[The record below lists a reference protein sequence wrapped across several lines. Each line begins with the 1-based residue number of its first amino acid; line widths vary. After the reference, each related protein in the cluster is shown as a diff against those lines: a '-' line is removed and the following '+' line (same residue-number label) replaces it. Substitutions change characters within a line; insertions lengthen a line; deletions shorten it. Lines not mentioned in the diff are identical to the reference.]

1 MKAQLDTIVVG
12 GGHAGLSTS
21 YFLKQHKLS
30 HLVFER
36 HRIGNS
42 WRSQR
47 WDSFKLNTPNKL
59 SGLPGFESRHSD
71 SDGFISARE
80 FVSMLEQYVDDFK
93 LPVVENSHVLSVEK
107 VLDSEL
113 FRVTVSTNGTLNTYE
128 SRNVVVASG
137 AHSRKIIPVHSGN
150 VSPDISQLH
159 VADYRNAEGLP
170 KGAVLVVGSGQS
182 GVQVAED
189 LLDSGR
195 RVFVSTSMVA
205 RAPRR
210 YRGRDVMEWMILYGF
225 MDQRTDELTDP
236 QIIRMKQPQ
245 ISGVGPRGKT
255 VSLQSLAAK
264 GAVILGKATRF
275 DGTLVHLQANAAD
288 HVRFGDGFSKIVK
301 GMVDEYINKVHIDA
315 PAPEIDEA
323 DLPDSYADCVSLDVS
338 LNLKELDI
346 SSIIWCTGFDGD
358 FSYLKLPV
366 FNENGV
372 LMHHEGVSEIEGLY
386 FVGFPWLRKRKS
398 GIILGIEED
407 VEYICRRIRSV
418 ELTA

>member
-1 MKAQLDTIVVG
+1 MKAQLDTIVIG
-12 GGHAGLSTS
+12 AGHAGLCTS

-30 HLVFER
+30 HFVFER

-59 SGLPGFESRHSD
+59 SYLPGFETRHSD
-71 SDGFISARE
+71 SDGFISAKD
-80 FVSMLEQYVDDFK
+80 FVAMLEQYVEDFK
-93 LPVVENSHVLSVEK
+93 LPVVENSHVISVEK
-107 VLDSEL
+107 VPDSEL
-113 FRVTVSTNGTLNTYE
+113 FRVIVSTDGALNTYE
-128 SRNVVVASG
+128 CVNVVVASG
-137 AHSRKIIPVHSGN
+137 AHSRKIIPAHSGN
-150 VSPDISQLH
+150 VSPEIPQLH
-159 VADYRNAEGLP
+159 VADYRNADSLP
-170 KGAVLVVGSGQS
+170 MGAVLVVGSGQS
-182 GVQVAED
+182 GVQVADD

-195 RVFVSTSMVA
+195 KVFVSTSMVA

-210 YRGRDVMEWMILYGF
+210 YRGKDVMEWMNLSGF
-225 MDQRTDELTDP
+225 MDQRTENVTDP
-236 QIIRMKQPQ
+236 QVISMKQPQ
-245 ISGVGPRGKT
+245 ISGIGPRGKT

-264 GAVILGKATRF
+264 GAVIVGKTTRF

-288 HVRFGDGFSKIVK
+288 HVKFGDGFSRQVK
-301 GMVDEYINKVHIDA
+301 GMVDEYINKAHIDA
-315 PAPEIDEA
+315 PSPLSDEA
-323 DLPDSYADCVSLDVS
+323 DMPDRNADCASLDTT
-338 LNLKELDI
+338 LNLKEHDI

-366 FNENGV
+366 FNEKGM
-372 LMHHEGVSEIEGLY
+372 LMHQEGISEIKGLY

-407 VEYICRRIRSV
+407 VEFIGRRIQSA

>member
-1 MKAQLDTIVVG
+1 MKAPLDAIVIG
-12 GGHAGLSTS
+12 GGHAGLCTS
-21 YFLKQHKLS
+21 YFLKQNKLS

-47 WDSFKLNTPNKL
+47 WDSFKLNTPNNL
-59 SGLPGFESRHSD
+59 SGLPGFEARHSD
-71 SDGFISARE
+71 SEGFISAKE
-80 FVSMLEQYVDDFK
+80 FVDMLEQYARDFE
-93 LPVVENSHVLSVEK
+93 LPVEENSQVLSVEK
-107 VLDSEL
+107 VSDSEL
-113 FRVTVSTNGTLNTYE
+113 FRVIVSRDGALRNFE

-137 AHSRKIIPVHSGN
+137 AHSRKIIPEHSGN
-150 VSPDISQLH
+150 VSPEIAQLH
-159 VADYRNAEGLP
+159 VADYRNADCMP

-182 GVQVAED
+182 GIQVAED

-195 RVFVSTSMVA
+195 EVIVSTSMVA

-210 YRGRDVMEWMILYGF
+210 YRGKDVMEWMNLTGF
-225 MDQRTDELTDP
+225 LDQRTDEITDP
-236 QIIRMKQPQ
+236 QVFSMKQPQ
-245 ISGVGPRGKT
+245 ISGIGPRGRT

-264 GAVILGKATRF
+264 GALILGKTTGF
-275 DGTLVHLQANAAD
+275 DRTLVHLQDNAAD
-288 HVRFGDGFSKIVK
+288 HVKFGDGFSKVVK
-301 GMVDEYINKVHIDA
+301 GMVDDYIDKVKLDA

-323 DLPDSYADCVSLDVS
+323 DKPDINTECATPHTL
-338 LNLKELDI
+338 LNLKEHDI
-346 SSIIWCTGFDGD
+346 SCIIWCTGFDGD

-366 FNENGV
+366 FNEKGV
-372 LMHHEGVSEIEGLY
+372 LMHQEGISEIKGLY

-407 VEYICRRIRSV
+407 VDFIGQRIQNA